1 VNGEAVNEKRLHR
14 LRRVEVSHRLRSMR
28 KVPSSIPTASAAGHD
43 GLGHR
48 ATRGSP
54 TASVVGGPSPPFFLG
69 RRAAFE
75 GTAQAGASKRR
86 TPTNLFATYFED
98 PGNRVGETG
107 RMDGNGR
114 KATTAVMRNGC

>member
-1 VNGEAVNEKRLHR
+1 MTSVIAR
-14 LRRVEVSHRLRSMR
+14 
-28 KVPSSIPTASAAGHD
+28 P
-43 GLGHR
+43 
-48 ATRGSP
+48 RGSP
-54 TASVVGGPSPPFFLG
+54 TASVVGGPFPPFFLG

-75 GTAQAGASKRR
+75 ETAQAGASERR